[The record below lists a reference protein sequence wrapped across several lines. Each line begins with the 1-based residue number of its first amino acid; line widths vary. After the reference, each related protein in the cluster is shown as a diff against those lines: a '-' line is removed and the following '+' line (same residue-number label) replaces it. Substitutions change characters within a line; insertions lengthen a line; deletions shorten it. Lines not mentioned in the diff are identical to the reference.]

1 MAKYIF
7 KESTLLKKFESREPL
22 LHISFWVIYLLF
34 PFIKTIGRNT
44 SYHFYSELNDLLFGM
59 FVFYISYLFFFRYH
73 KKLRNAILLL
83 LLFCAV
89 GYLNLKVHNWLFK
102 GTHSASFLSY
112 YAIGYISTY
121 TILSLFA
128 YVIYSIKELYR
139 KQAALEDAN
148 IKKQQAELSGLK
160 SQINP
165 HFLFNTL
172 NTIYASALKKED
184 KTAEMILKLSDNFRY
199 FLHEGQNEY
208 VSLKKEITHLKN
220 YISLQEERL
229 TDKINI
235 NFTIDIDNYEQDI
248 APLLLISFVENAFKY
263 TSLLGSSHHIIKFRI
278 TLKDNLFTFYC
289 ENPFNEN
296 AKKEIDTNWKE
307 SGIGIANTKKRLEYL
322 YPNKHQ
328 MQTIE
333 ENELFKVTLQIQL

>member
-1 MAKYIF
+1 MAKNLF
-7 KESTLLKKFESREPL
+7 KEITLLKKFESREPL
-22 LHISFWVIYLLF
+22 IHLGFWIIYLLF
-34 PFIKTIGRNT
+34 PFLKSIGRNT
-44 SYHFYSELNDLLFGM
+44 PYHFYSELNDLLFGM
-59 FVFYISYLFFFRYH
+59 LIFYISYLFFFPYH

-83 LLFCAV
+83 LLFCVV

-112 YAIGYISTY
+112 YAIGYVSTY

-128 YVIYSIKELYR
+128 YVLYSIKELYR
-139 KQAALEDAN
+139 KQVALEDAN
-148 IKKQQAELSGLK
+148 LKKQQAELSGLK

-199 FLHEGQNEY
+199 FLHEGQYEY

-220 YISLQEERL
+220 YISLQKERL
-229 TDKINI
+229 SDKINI
-235 NFTIDIDNYEQDI
+235 DFTVDIDNYEQDI

-263 TSLLGSSHHIIKFRI
+263 TSLLGSSHHIIKIRI
-278 TLKDNLFTFYC
+278 TLKDNLFAFYC
-289 ENPFNEN
+289 ENPFHEN
-296 AKKEIDTNWKE
+296 AEKEIDTNWKE
-307 SGIGIANTKKRLEYL
+307 SGIGIANTKKRLAYL

-333 ENELFKVTLQIQL
+333 ENEIFKVTLQIQL